1 MRLLLFDIDGT
12 LIKSSNA
19 GRQVLKQSLNEVYG
33 VIGPIDEYSFAG
45 KTDLKIIRDLL
56 GAAGLEE
63 GQIAIGLPDLFSC
76 MAERGRILFFQDNL
90 ESCMGVLD
98 LLREVHSR
106 PEFVLGLQ
114 TGNSKST
121 APLKLAPSGIDPS
134 YFRIGA
140 YGSDSADRNDLL
152 PIAWQRASDN
162 MKLNFSGVD
171 TVVIGDTPAD
181 IECAKVNGAYSL
193 AVASGTYSA
202 ETLGKYQPDI
212 VLSDLS
218 DTNFVVELM
227 SG

>member
-19 GRQVLKQSLNEVYG
+19 GRQVLTQSLN
-33 VIGPIDEYSFAG
+33 
-45 KTDLKIIRDLL
+45 
-56 GAAGLEE
+56 
-63 GQIAIGLPDLFSC
+63 
-76 MAERGRILFFQDNL
+76 
-90 ESCMGVLD
+90 
-98 LLREVHSR
+98 
-106 PEFVLGLQ
+106 
-114 TGNSKST
+114 
-121 APLKLAPSGIDPS
+121 IDPS
-134 YFRIGA
+134 YFRLGA

-162 MKLNFSGVD
+162 MNLNFSGAD

-193 AVASGTYSA
+193 AVASGIYSA

-212 VLSDLS
+212 DLSDLS